1 MSDSAQSVP
10 LVPPPSVERGLFYHH
25 DDSPGF
31 FFRVLIAI
39 IDFAAVV
46 ALAAGVGY
54 LLERLLP
61 AHSVRIIAGSIL
73 LMCWTYEVPLK
84 RSRLGTLGYL
94 LFRVR
99 IVDLH
104 GHQPGL
110 FRMSV
115 RTLVSCAFNPIIDLI
130 WLTSDD
136 SRQGLRDKLC
146 GTYIVRRSA
155 VPAGQGELVYVNVF
169 FVGMNLI
176 YREVRRN

>member
-1 MSDSAQSVP
+1 MSNLAPSVP
-10 LVPPPSVERGLFYHH
+10 LVPPPSVEHGVFYRHQ
-25 DDSPGF
+25 DSPGF

-46 ALAAGVGY
+46 ALAAGVVY
-54 LLERLLP
+54 LLGMLLP
-61 AHSVRIIAGSIL
+61 SVNRRVIAGSTL
-73 LMCWTYEVPLK
+73 LMSWMYEVPLK

-104 GHQPGL
+104 GHRPGL

-115 RTLVSCAFNPIIDLI
+115 RMLVSCAFNPIIDLI

-155 VPAGQGELVYVNVF
+155 TPAGQGELVYVNVF
-169 FVGMNLI
+169 FVAMNLI